1 MLEDINQRVCAANK
15 ALAASGIVIYTWGNV
30 SEIDP
35 ARQLVVI
42 KPSGIPYDELTPED
56 MVVVNLIS
64 GDVIEGHLNPSS
76 DTKTHIEIYK
86 AFHDVSGICHT
97 HSPNATVFAQ
107 AGMEIRCMGT
117 THADYFYGDVT
128 CTRALTEEEVNG
140 DYELN
145 TGLVIVETIKTKNFD
160 PLNIPAI
167 LVKNHGPFTFGKDA
181 MSSVETA
188 VVLETVADM
197 NIKTMALNP
206 HTFTPSY
213 VLDKHFNRK
222 HGINSYYGQKA
233 NDQ

>member
-1 MLEDINQRVCAANK
+1 
-15 ALAASGIVIYTWGNV
+15 
-30 SEIDP
+30 
-35 ARQLVVI
+35 
-42 KPSGIPYDELTPED
+42 

-97 HSPNATVFAQ
+97 HSPNATVFAH

-160 PLNIPAI
+160 P
-167 LVKNHGPFTFGKDA
+167 V
-181 MSSVETA
+181 
-188 VVLETVADM
+188 
-197 NIKTMALNP
+197 
-206 HTFTPSY
+206 SY
-213 VLDKHFNRK
+213 THLTLPTN
-222 HGINSYYGQKA
+222 
-233 NDQ
+233 